1 MKTVIRNY
9 QERDLKDL
17 LIAWEGASRI
27 AHSFMPEDFFDKERY
42 NIPNLYLPNAD
53 TWVAVVDDKVVGF
66 IALIENEVGGLF
78 VDPSYHGIGI
88 GRALMNKG
96 QELHGDLEVD
106 VFKKNSIGRRFYDQY
121 GFKFLSEKIWEDTG
135 DIILR
140 LAFSPK

>member
-1 MKTVIRNY
+1 MEIVIRNY

-17 LIAWEGASRI
+17 LIAWERASRI
-27 AHSFMPEDFFDKERY
+27 AHSFMPEAFFDEERY
-42 NIPNLYLPNAD
+42 NIPHLYLPNAD
-53 TWVAVVDDKVVGF
+53 TWVGVVDDKVVGF

-88 GRALMNKG
+88 GRALMDKA

-106 VFKKNSIGRRFYDQY
+106 VFKENSIGRRFYDRY
-121 GFKFLSEKIWEDTG
+121 GFKFLNQKIWEDTG
-135 DIILR
+135 DIIFR